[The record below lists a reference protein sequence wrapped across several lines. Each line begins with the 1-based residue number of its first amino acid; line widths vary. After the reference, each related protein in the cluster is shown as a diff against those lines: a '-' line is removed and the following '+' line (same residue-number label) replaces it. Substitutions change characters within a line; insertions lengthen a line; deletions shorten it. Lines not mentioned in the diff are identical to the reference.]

1 MPSSDAPR
9 GIARGG
15 LAGRRILIVG
25 TGREG
30 NAVAEE
36 VLPVAASVVAYVDAE
51 GPGVEQWRRRWT
63 RQIPVLVGAEP
74 PVDIDLVIAS
84 PGVSKNHPLLV
95 RMRDAG
101 IESTTGTSLWLGE
114 HAAETIAVTGSKGK
128 STTSSLIAHLISVLQ
143 GPVELGG
150 NIGIPLLDL
159 EDGPRF
165 VVELSS
171 YQCAGLTVSPGTV
184 VLTSLFPE
192 HLDWHGSEAGY
203 YADKLSIVAH
213 GPRRVIVNALDPRL
227 AGELSARF
235 PGLAVERVGLPD
247 GFHLADRGG
256 EQWFAFGETAL
267 FPRSALPLR
276 GDHNA
281 VNACLALAALQAQ
294 GYDVAAHRDD
304 VAQALGSFR
313 ALEHRLEEIPDASGL
328 TFVDDS
334 LSTSP
339 YAAIEAMRAYSDS
352 PLSLLVGGQD
362 RGVDYAPLAGY
373 LAEHPISAVIGLPG
387 SGARILAE
395 LPQGQLAVVAIDMS
409 DALAQ
414 ARRLTPPSGVVL
426 LSPAAPSYGRYN
438 NYAERAAD
446 FRAAIAA
453 TAGG

>member
-1 MPSSDAPR
+1 MHSSDAPR
-9 GIARGG
+9 GITRAD

-36 VLPVAASVVAYVDAE
+36 ALPVAASVIAYVDSD
-51 GPGVEQWRRRWT
+51 GPGVEAWRKRWT
-63 RQIPVLVGAEP
+63 WQVPVLVGARP
-74 PVDIDLVIAS
+74 PADIDLVIAS

-101 IESTTGTSLWLGE
+101 IESTTGTSLWLAE

-128 STTSSLIAHLISVLQ
+128 STTSSLISHLITALQ

-159 EDGPRF
+159 EEGPRF

-192 HLDWHGSEAGY
+192 HLDWHGSEAEY
-203 YADKLSIVAH
+203 YADKLNIVAH
-213 GPRRVIVNALDPRL
+213 GPQRVIANALDPRL
-227 AGELSARF
+227 TAELEARF
-235 PGLAVERVGLPD
+235 PDLAVERVGLAD
-247 GFHLADRGG
+247 GFHLADRDGG
-256 EQWFAFGETAL
+256 QWFALGDTAL
-267 FPRSALPLR
+267 FPRSAFPLR
-276 GDHNA
+276 GDHNG
-281 VNACLALAALQAQ
+281 VNACLALAALRAN
-294 GYDVAAHRDD
+294 GYDVVEHRDD
-304 VAQALGSFR
+304 VAQALGGFH
-313 ALEHRLEEIPDASGL
+313 ALDHRLEEIPDASGL

-339 YAAIEAMRAYSDS
+339 YAAIEAMRAYSAS
-352 PLSLLVGGQD
+352 PLTLLVGGQD

-373 LAEHPISAVIGLPG
+373 LAEHPIAAVIGLPG

-395 LPQGQLAVVAIDMS
+395 LPEGQAAVVATDMA

-414 ARRLTPPSGVVL
+414 ARRLTPAGGVVL
-426 LSPAAPSYGRYN
+426 LSPAAPSYGHYN

-453 TAGG
+453 TL